1 MRRKERHHLKQ
12 NPLATLLAEAP
23 TWLAKSGRPFL
34 IGGGIALAAM
44 IVVAANFSWMQ
55 LQERR
60 AGEQLAEAMYTL
72 GAAVIPPP
80 EDPVIDL
87 LTEPNVDETTVDD
100 SLENETDNV
109 NNETA
114 PKLDGTTVKN
124 QTPPL
129 PVEFVQPS
137 GSFPSLDAKLETA
150 LPQLLAVADSY
161 PNTQQGFTSRYQAA
175 AVLVALERANEA
187 AVQYLQVMDLAG
199 ETLYGQMSRMGLAEA
214 LLLTGEPQEA
224 IPLLEKQNSDLESL
238 IPVDAVLMRLGY
250 AYQITG
256 QSDDAIAAFDRVVR
270 EFPISMYFTDAQQE
284 VETLRQGDG
293 TP

>member
-44 IVVAANFSWMQ
+44 IVVAAYFSWMQ